1 MKNDVRRAVKVVSLL
16 FVLFSLMAGTI
27 NAGAGADFSPSALS
41 VFREADF
48 GHDMSLSIYVD
59 GALITSLSRG
69 EGYQA
74 TVRPG
79 RHVISVTNTP
89 CPYGKTKLTH
99 RRIDFTPGKSYVFT
113 AVWDVETILL
123 EEGHHRPLEWF
134 Y

>member
-1 MKNDVRRAVKVVSLL
+1 MKNGDRRAVKFVSLL
-16 FVLFSLMAGTI
+16 FVLFSLMAGSV
-27 NAGAGADFSPSALS
+27 NAGAGADFSPSALA

-48 GHDMSLSIYVD
+48 GNDMSLSIYVD

-79 RHVISVTNTP
+79 RHVLSVTNTP
-89 CPYGKTKLTH
+89 SPYGKTKFTH
-99 RRIDFTPGKSYVFT
+99 RTIDFTPGKTYVFT
-113 AVWDVETILL
+113 AVWEVETILL
-123 EEGHHRPLEWF
+123 EEGHHRPREWF